1 MSVTRNLEEGFLIG
15 KIQICTWK
23 RVFYIPW
30 QLEHQNFAA
39 QCKLNHRNLFF
50 EVIVLADV
58 LEVEAEEFVLLLF
71 KQATELAD
79 GLLDHLHVVRVRDVE
94 HRAPMRGWGKLLREE
109 NDVFHGAV
117 DWMSNV
123 DKPPQRNRGRGE
135 RNEAEEE
142 GTRSWGGRDKKGTV
156 QIIRIVADSGP
167 KWTPES

>member
-1 MSVTRNLEEGFLIG
+1 MQGFLIG

-30 QLEHQNFAA
+30 QLEHQNFAT

-58 LEVEAEEFVLLLF
+58 LKVEAEEFVLLLF
-71 KQATELAD
+71 KQPTELAD
-79 GLLDHLHVVRVRDVE
+79 GLLDHLHAVRVRDVQ

-117 DWMSNV
+117 DWMSTETGEGE
-123 DKPPQRNRGRGE
+123 KETRQKKRGLEVGAAGIKTEPSR
-135 RNEAEEE
+135 
-142 GTRSWGGRDKKGTV
+142 
-156 QIIRIVADSGP
+156 
-167 KWTPES
+167 